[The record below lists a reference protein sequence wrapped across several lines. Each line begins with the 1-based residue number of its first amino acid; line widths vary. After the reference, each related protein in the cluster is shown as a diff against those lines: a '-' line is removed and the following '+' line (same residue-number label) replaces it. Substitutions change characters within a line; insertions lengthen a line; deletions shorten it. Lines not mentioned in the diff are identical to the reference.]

1 LLESQQQLF
10 SVVWFVSVLQ
20 RYILPQLP
28 LSYFRPNADYS
39 THADNGLIANLFPV
53 FVQIAKSVE
62 AIFPPVRSS
71 TVAFYR
77 SFEDGKMKFFIDAVI
92 LTWFNSHVFPS
103 FFTIS
108 SVLSGSSL
116 RNNRT
121 EESASFSIVT

>member
-1 LLESQQQLF
+1 
-10 SVVWFVSVLQ
+10 
-20 RYILPQLP
+20 LP

-77 SFEDGKMKFFIDAVI
+77 AFEDEKNEVFHRCRDLNVI
-92 LTWFNSHVFPS
+92 QFSRLS
-103 FFTIS
+103 F
-108 SVLSGSSL
+108 VLYHL
-116 RNNRT
+116 FCPFRI
-121 EESASFSIVT
+121 FSQK